1 MAINKKNTEEFTNMS
16 ERLVCLTACL
26 VIVAPSVISL
36 FNSIIRAFITLPFK
50 MDTLFIYL
58 VFLLIFLFSLKTILN
73 RSTPLI
79 YVVISLLLFG
89 YLITFMF
96 NSYYYEYFTN
106 LGVDFL
112 IVSVPWLIVT
122 YAVRDYKIF
131 KKYLYISIV
140 IVMVSFMVNLFVFG
154 VEMLGGYTYTQQ
166 YTYMLLPVAII
177 LLDAIYDKKS
187 VINITLFLVSIIFMF
202 SMGARGPLVCV
213 ILYMLLKNYVTFNFN
228 LKKAVLNSG
237 LLTLILVP
245 LYVFFQDIISY
256 LFTLF
261 QNMNLSTRTI
271 VRLMESSFFEDN
283 ARNLLTKY
291 SIDLIKEYPLIG
303 VGMGKDR
310 MLLADKMGST
320 NLLAEAVGWYPH
332 NIFLEILLHF
342 GVFIGGA
349 VILLMIRVIY
359 ISTFKSNNK
368 DVTDI
373 TCIFIGIGFFPLFLA
388 GSYITSPLF
397 FALMGICLYQY
408 KHIRAGRKKLIS
420 ISF

>member
-1 MAINKKNTEEFTNMS
+1 
-16 ERLVCLTACL
+16 
-26 VIVAPSVISL
+26 
-36 FNSIIRAFITLPFK
+36 
-50 MDTLFIYL
+50 
-58 VFLLIFLFSLKTILN
+58 
-73 RSTPLI
+73 
-79 YVVISLLLFG
+79 
-89 YLITFMF
+89 MF